1 MVYPIF
7 YTKMTVPTTLV
18 PVFPNDRYF
27 YRSFFLRISAFD
39 VSNKM

>member
-18 PVFPNDRYF
+18 SVFSQWPVFLPAI
-27 YRSFFLRISAFD
+27 FFAHKRF
-39 VSNKM
+39 

>member
-18 PVFPNDRYF
+18 PVFFPMTGI
-27 YRSFFLRISAFD
+27 STGHFFAHKRF
-39 VSNKM
+39 